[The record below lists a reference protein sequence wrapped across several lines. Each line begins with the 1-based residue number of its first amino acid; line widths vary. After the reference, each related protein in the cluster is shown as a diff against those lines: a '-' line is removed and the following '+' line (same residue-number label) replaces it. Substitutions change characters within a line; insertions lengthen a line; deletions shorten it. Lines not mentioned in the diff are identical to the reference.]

1 VSDPYRS
8 AGGTPCP
15 RCANPLAG
23 EDDGELVCAN
33 GCGTWI
39 GNKVLRT
46 LVDPQQLAGASSAPF
61 FRATPLPRT
70 ACLVCGTALN
80 DLYQGFADVLTIG
93 QCVAHGIW
101 IQSAD
106 LATFRAAYR
115 EAIDAHAANRARDE
129 MLGHADPLVAELLL
143 RIEALEAK
151 VTGLETA
158 MKALR
163 AMS

>member
-1 VSDPYRS
+1 MSDPYRS

-15 RCANPLAG
+15 RCANPLAA
-23 EDDGELVCAN
+23 ERDDELHCAN
-33 GCGTWI
+33 GCGTWV
-39 GNKVLRT
+39 GNTLLRT
-46 LVDPQQLAGASSAPF
+46 LVEPQQLAGASSAPF

-93 QCVAHGIW
+93 QCAAHGIW
-101 IQSAD
+101 IQSGD
-106 LATFRAAYR
+106 LATFRAAYAQ
-115 EAIDAHAANRARDE
+115 AIDAHAANRARDE
-129 MLGHADPLVAELLL
+129 VLERADPVVVQLLL